1 MADLRTSRV
10 ALAQQLADKEGLLIR
25 AQIKIQ
31 KMGQVAKTLSD
42 KLASTYLLPLLAP
55 HFFLMDASADFC
67 SSPFS
72 ETDRDLERTKK
83 SLKEACPVRA

>member
-31 KMGQVAKTLSD
+31 KMGQVVKTLSQ
-42 KLASTYLLPLLAP
+42 ASEYISSAPACSSLLP
-55 HFFLMDASADFC
+55 DGR
-67 SSPFS
+67 FS
-72 ETDRDLERTKK
+72 
-83 SLKEACPVRA
+83 